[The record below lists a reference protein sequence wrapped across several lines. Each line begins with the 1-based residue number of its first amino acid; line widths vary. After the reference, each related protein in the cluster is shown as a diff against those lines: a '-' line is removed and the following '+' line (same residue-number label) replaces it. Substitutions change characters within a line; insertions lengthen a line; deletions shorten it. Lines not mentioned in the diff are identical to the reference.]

1 MSLCSHADGIIAYV
15 AIFLFLA
22 LGIVRHD
29 ACRVPP
35 GVGSEVGADFVL
47 LFLISSLALVGVQ
60 VFDSI
65 GTLI

>member
-1 MSLCSHADGIIAYV
+1 MSLCSRADGIIAYV

-47 LFLISSLALVGVQ
+47 LFLISSLA
-60 VFDSI
+60 
-65 GTLI
+65 